1 MDVNIILLFKYTI
14 YILKNSR
21 RIYFMGL
28 LWDRA
33 QWDMEEKRR
42 KEAEMGNVPFILHIF
57 TYFSM

>member
-1 MDVNIILLFKYTI
+1 
-14 YILKNSR
+14 
-21 RIYFMGL
+21 MGL

-42 KEAEMGNVPFILHIF
+42 KAAEMGNVPFILHIF